1 VDVLTMK
8 ELLETGVHFG
18 HRTRKWNPK
27 MARYIF
33 TERKGI
39 HIIDLEQ
46 TVDLFRE
53 AYYFV
58 RDNVANGG
66 EVVFVGTKKQV
77 QATIAEEAQR
87 CGAHYVNRRWL
98 GGTLTNF
105 GTIKLSIDRM
115 KKMEGM
121 IEDGTI
127 DHMPNKEASRLR
139 RRLAKL
145 QRNLDGLRHMEKKP
159 SLMYVIDPDS
169 EAIAVHEANLS
180 GVPVIAI
187 VDTNCDP
194 DPIDF
199 LIPGNDD
206 AIKAT
211 KLITAR
217 IADAILEAREGRQDA
232 PEAPATTQEDAEV
245 EVAATDAEE
254 VAATEQEEA
263 AAVEGSS
270 EPADEVEEAAE
281 VGEAADELEEA
292 EHESEGEEVET
303 SEDEETDEQ
312 ESEDEESEEKE
323 ADEAEE
329 APEVAEAVDE
339 VEEAE
344 HESEGEE
351 VQTSED
357 EETDEQESED
367 EESEEKEADEAEEAP
382 EVAEAVDE
390 EDEHESEGEEVQT
403 SEDEEDEEDE
413 KEEAD
418 DDD

>member
-1 VDVLTMK
+1 MDVLTMK

-46 TVDLFRE
+46 TVDLFRK
-53 AYYFV
+53 AYYSV
-58 RDNVANGG
+58 RDSVAEGG

-77 QATIAEEAQR
+77 QGTIADEALR

-105 GTIKLSIDRM
+105 ATIKLSIDRM
-115 KKMEGM
+115 KKMEAM
-121 IEDGTI
+121 IEDGTV

-145 QRNLDGLRHMEKKP
+145 QRNLDGLRRMDKKP

-169 EAIAVHEANLS
+169 ETIAVHEANLA
-180 GVPVIAI
+180 GIPVIAI

-217 IADAILEAREGRQDA
+217 IADAILEGREGRQDEIETAATATTAEAKADEKATDDEEAVTTEKEETATVESAAEPVETSVEA
-232 PEAPATTQEDAEV
+232 PEV
-245 EVAATDAEE
+245 E
-254 VAATEQEEA
+254 AATEDKVEEVEEKPEVKETAEETDDEPEAEEA
-263 AAVEGSS
+263 VEETEDKPEVEEAVE
-270 EPADEVEEAAE
+270 ETEDKPEVEEAVEEAEDKPEVEEAAE
-281 VGEAADELEEA
+281 
-292 EHESEGEEVET
+292 EVE
-303 SEDEETDEQ
+303 DE
-312 ESEDEESEEKE
+312 
-323 ADEAEE
+323 
-329 APEVAEAVDE
+329 PE
-339 VEEAE
+339 VEEAA
-344 HESEGEE
+344 EE
-351 VQTSED
+351 VASED
-357 EETDEQESED
+357 EG
-367 EESEEKEADEAEEAP
+367 EKEEATEEAS
-382 EVAEAVDE
+382 EV
-390 EDEHESEGEEVQT
+390 
-403 SEDEEDEEDE
+403 EEDE
-413 KEEAD
+413 KKEAD

>member
-1 VDVLTMK
+1 VEVLTMK

-46 TVDLFRE
+46 TVEMFRK
-53 AYYFV
+53 AYYTI
-58 RDNVANGG
+58 RDSVAGGG
-66 EVVFVGTKKQV
+66 EILFIGTKKQV
-77 QATIAEEAQR
+77 QATIQEEAER

-105 GTIKLSIDRM
+105 ATIRQSIDRM

-127 DHMPNKEASRLR
+127 EHMPNKEASRLR
-139 RRLAKL
+139 RQLAKL
-145 QRNLDGLRHMEKKP
+145 QRNLEGLRSMERKP
-159 SLMYVIDPDS
+159 DLMFIIDPDV
-169 EAIAVHEANLS
+169 ETIAVREANIA

-194 DPIDF
+194 DPIDY

-217 IADAILEAREGRQDA
+217 IADAVIEGREGLQG
-232 PEAPATTQEDAEV
+232 EAPAEATPAEAPTEG
-245 EVAATDAEE
+245 EVAEDT
-254 VAATEQEEA
+254 VAAEDLKAEDIPAEEA
-263 AAVEGSS
+263 AAEESS
-270 EPADEVEEAAE
+270 EEESSEEPAAE
-281 VGEAADELEEA
+281 AEEPA
-292 EHESEGEEVET
+292 ETAE
-303 SEDEETDEQ
+303 EQ
-312 ESEDEESEEKE
+312 ESEAPAETPVAEAAEAEEEEEKPIETVDVQAPPAEGEAE

-329 APEVAEAVDE
+329 AE
-339 VEEAE
+339 
-344 HESEGEE
+344 
-351 VQTSED
+351 TSK
-357 EETDEQESED
+357 S
-367 EESEEKEADEAEEAP
+367 
-382 EVAEAVDE
+382 
-390 EDEHESEGEEVQT
+390 G
-403 SEDEEDEEDE
+403 
-413 KEEAD
+413 D
-418 DDD
+418 DDDDD

>member
-1 VDVLTMK
+1 MK

-46 TVDLFRE
+46 TVDLFKK

-58 RDNVANGG
+58 RDRVG
-66 EVVFVGTKKQV
+66 ENAEIMFVGTKKQV
-77 QATIAEEAQR
+77 QATIADEAAR

-105 GTIKLSIDRM
+105 GTIKQSIERM
-115 KKMEGM
+115 KKMETM
-121 IEDGTI
+121 VEDGTI
-127 DHMPNKEASRLR
+127 DALPNKEASKMR

-145 QRNLDGLRHMEKKP
+145 VRNLDGLRNLERKP
-159 SLMYVIDPDS
+159 DLMFLIDPDVETS
-169 EAIAVHEANLS
+169 AVREANIL
-180 GVPVIAI
+180 GIPIIAI

-217 IADAILEAREGRQDA
+217 IADAVIEGREGLQGEQAEEAAETPPAAEGTEEATEETSDDVVVEDVVVEDTAVEEAVVEDTAVEEAAVEDDA
-232 PEAPATTQEDAEV
+232 DADAEPAEEPSEETADEAPAENA
-245 EVAATDAEE
+245 
-254 VAATEQEEA
+254 
-263 AAVEGSS
+263 
-270 EPADEVEEAAE
+270 EPADEPADEPAKPAEEEATDEEPPAE
-281 VGEAADELEEA
+281 EEGVEDGATDEELDKEPD
-292 EHESEGEEVET
+292 
-303 SEDEETDEQ
+303 EDEPA
-312 ESEDEESEEKE
+312 EDES
-323 ADEAEE
+323 ADDEAEE
-329 APEVAEAVDE
+329 
-339 VEEAE
+339 
-344 HESEGEE
+344 SG
-351 VQTSED
+351 
-357 EETDEQESED
+357 
-367 EESEEKEADEAEEAP
+367 
-382 EVAEAVDE
+382 
-390 EDEHESEGEEVQT
+390 
-403 SEDEEDEEDE
+403 
-413 KEEAD
+413 D